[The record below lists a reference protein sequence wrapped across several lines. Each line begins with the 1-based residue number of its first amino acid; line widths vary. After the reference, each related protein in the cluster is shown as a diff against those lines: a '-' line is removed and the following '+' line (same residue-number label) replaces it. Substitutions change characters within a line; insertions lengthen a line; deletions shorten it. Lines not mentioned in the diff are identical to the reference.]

1 VVTRGDKERVAFILM
16 AIPKENMVIE
26 VPSELVDDENH
37 PLRYRPFKYEEYIH
51 YRYLN
56 PVQEGALEKFAG
68 V

>member
-1 VVTRGDKERVAFILM
+1 M

-56 PVQEGALEKFAG
+56 PVQEGALEKFG
-68 V
+68 GL